1 MTKNT
6 NTSDDLEANKYNS
19 KLLED
24 SENKIET
31 LRQLLIQGEESGVA
45 DYGVE
50 KLIAKL
56 DERN

>member
-24 SENKIET
+24 SENKLET

-45 DYGVE
+45 DYRVE
-50 KLIAKL
+50 NLIAKL
-56 DERN
+56 DETN